1 MSDDQGDSSNP
12 LISIRLGSLLYS
24 EVTHENRGYLMEN
37 VHGLLRGGVFI
48 WFGHVGCV
56 LIFDVKV
63 KKWSGDAAW
72 VDVIVI
78 VVVVGKQY

>member
-1 MSDDQGDSSNP
+1 
-12 LISIRLGSLLYS
+12 
-24 EVTHENRGYLMEN
+24 MEN